1 MLGFNNKVIRVDL
14 GRRTH
19 ETLDIPEEVL
29 RTRLGA
35 KGLGS
40 YLLLKLN
47 PARVDPLAPEN
58 HLIFAIGPATGTPLW
73 GSCRHGIYTKSP
85 LTGFYSESYAGGT
98 VADRISAA
106 GIDALVLSGA
116 ADAPVWIEVGN
127 GDVVLHPAA
136 DLWGRDTYQ
145 TEDAIKDWLAAN
157 RPEAGKPGVVVIGP
171 AGENLVKLSLINND
185 YWRQAG
191 RTGVGAVMGSKK
203 VKGIAF
209 WGDHQKAVA
218 DVQGLKAFAAD
229 FLKQNRDAP
238 ASQAFKTKG
247 TPMMVDVLHKVGAFP
262 AKYWS
267 QGRVA
272 HQDQINADALHAR
285 CDVTPHP
292 CRKCFMACGRLSTVK
307 EGRHRGLKI
316 DGPEYET
323 IYTFGGLCMVQSI
336 EEIAYIN
343 DRCDRLGLDTMS
355 AGNLVAFTIE
365 AGKRGKVDTRLDY
378 GDVDGIVALVE
389 DIACRRGLGA
399 VLAEGIRHAA
409 RQWGAEDLA
418 VHVKGMEPS
427 GYDPRVLKGMSLAYG
442 TSDRGA
448 CHLRSTFYKFEL
460 GGLFDPEQIEGK
472 AAAFADWEDR
482 HILMDT
488 LIICRFYRD
497 FYPWDVFRQA
507 IRLLTGED
515 MSEEALRAVSRT
527 VHDETRRFNLQE
539 GLTPQDDRLPPR
551 LLKEVLPETGK
562 GLRED
567 QMLQMLAEYY
577 QARNWDAQGRPRSV
591 SDAA

>member
-1 MLGFNNKVIRVDL
+1 MLGFNNNVIRVDV

-19 ETLDIPEEVL
+19 ESIDIPDRVL
-29 RTRLGA
+29 RTRFGA

-40 YLLLKLN
+40 YLLLRYN
-47 PARVDPLAPEN
+47 PAGVDPLASEN
-58 HLIFAIGPATGTPLW
+58 NLIFAIGPATGTPLW
-73 GSCRHGIYTKSP
+73 GSCRHGVYTKSP
-85 LTGFYSESYAGGT
+85 QTGFYSESYSGGT
-98 VADRISAA
+98 VADRICAA
-106 GIDALVLSGA
+106 GLDALVVSGA
-116 ADAPVWIEVGN
+116 AETPVWIEIGN
-127 GDVVLHPAA
+127 GEVTFHPAD
-136 DLWGRDTYQ
+136 DLWGLDTYAA
-145 TEDAIKDWLAAN
+145 EDAIKDWIVKN
-157 RPEAGKPGVVVIGP
+157 RPEAGKAGVVVIGP

-191 RTGVGAVMGSKK
+191 RTGVGAVMGSKR

-209 WGDHQKAVA
+209 WGDRKKAVA
-218 DVQGLKAFAAD
+218 DAEGLKAFAAE
-229 FLKQNRDAP
+229 FLKENRDAP
-238 ASQAFKTKG
+238 ASNAFKTKG
-247 TPMMVDVLHKVGAFP
+247 TPMMVDLLHKAGAFP

-272 HQDQINADALHAR
+272 HQDQINADALHTR
-285 CDVTPHP
+285 CDVKPHP
-292 CRKCFMACGRLSTVK
+292 CLKCFMACGRLSTVK
-307 EGRHRGLKI
+307 EGRHKGLRI

-323 IYTFGGLCMVQSI
+323 IYTFGGLCMVESI

-365 AGKRGKVDTRLDY
+365 AGKRGKVDTDLDY

-389 DIACRRGLGA
+389 DIAHRRGLGA
-399 VLAEGIRHAA
+399 VLAQGIRHAA
-409 RQWGAEDLA
+409 REWDAEDLA

-488 LIICRFYRD
+488 MIFCRFYRD
-497 FYPWDVFRQA
+497 FYSWEVFQKVV
-507 IRLLTGED
+507 RLLTGEE
-515 MSEEALRAVSRT
+515 MSEAELRAVSRT
-527 VHDETRRFNLQE
+527 VHDDTRRFNLRE
-539 GLTPQDDRLPPR
+539 GLTPEDDRLPSR
-551 LLKEVLPETGK
+551 LLNEVLPETGK
-562 GLRED
+562 GISEE
-567 QMLQMLAEYY
+567 QMLQMLEEYY
-577 QARNWDAQGRPRSV
+577 KARHWDAEGRPEPV
-591 SDAA
+591 EDPA

>member
-1 MLGFNNKVIRVDL
+1 MLGFNNNVLRVDL
-14 GRRTH
+14 CRRASATVA
-19 ETLDIPEEVL
+19 IPEEVL
-29 RTRLGA
+29 QTRMGG

-40 YLLLKLN
+40 YLLLKHN
-47 PARVDPLAPEN
+47 PAGVDPLAPDN
-58 HLIFAIGPATGTPLW
+58 NLIFAIGPATGTPLW

-85 LTGFYSESYAGGT
+85 LTGFYSESYSGGT
-98 VADRISAA
+98 VAERISAA
-106 GIDALVLSGA
+106 GLDALVLNGA
-116 ADAPVWIEVGN
+116 ADSPVWIEIGN
-127 GDVVLHPAA
+127 GEVVFHPAD
-136 DLWGRDTYQ
+136 DLWGLETYAA
-145 TEDAIKDWLAAN
+145 EDAIKDWLAKN
-157 RPEAGKPGVVVIGP
+157 RKEAKKPGVVVIGP
-171 AGENLVKLSLINND
+171 AGENLVKIALINND

-209 WGDHQKAVA
+209 WGDHKKVVA
-218 DVQGLKAFAAD
+218 DAQGLKEFAGE

-238 ASQAFKTKG
+238 ASQAFKSKG
-247 TPMMVDVLHKVGAFP
+247 TPMMVDLLHKAGAFP

-272 HQDQINADALHAR
+272 HQDKINAGALHTH

-292 CRKCFMACGRLSTVK
+292 CLKCFMACGRLSTVK
-307 EGRHRGLKI
+307 EGRHKGLKL

-323 IYTFGGLCMVQSI
+323 IYTFGGLCMVDAI

-343 DRCDRLGLDTMS
+343 DLCDRLGLDTMS

-365 AGKRGKVDTRLDY
+365 AGKRGKVETNLDY

-389 DIACRRGLGA
+389 DIAYRRGLGK
-399 VLAEGIRHAA
+399 VLAQGIRHAA
-409 RQWGAEDLA
+409 KEWGAEDIA

-482 HILMDT
+482 HIMMDT
-488 LIICRFYRD
+488 MILCRFYRD
-497 FYPWDVFRQA
+497 FYPWDVFQN
-507 IRLLTGED
+507 ITRLLTGED
-515 MSEEALRAVSRT
+515 MSEEELRSVSWA
-527 VHDETRRFNLQE
+527 VHDDTRRFNLRE
-539 GLTPQDDRLPPR
+539 GLTIEDDRLPSR

-562 GLRED
+562 GISED
-567 QMLQMLAEYY
+567 QMMQMLKEYY
-577 QARNWDAQGRPRSV
+577 KARHWDAQGQPQNMH
-591 SDAA
+591 DLD